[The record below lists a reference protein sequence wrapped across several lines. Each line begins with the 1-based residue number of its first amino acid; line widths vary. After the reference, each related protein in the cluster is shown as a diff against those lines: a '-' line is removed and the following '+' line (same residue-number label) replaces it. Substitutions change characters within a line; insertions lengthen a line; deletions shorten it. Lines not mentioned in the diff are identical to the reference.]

1 MAQTVLVH
9 GYEYT
14 LLHLL
19 TKINKKN
26 PALRFPYLP
35 VFGVALERLSNHH
48 LDLIHKMLTL
58 AAQDSSNRILL
69 LNGGNEK

>member
-1 MAQTVLVH
+1 MAQTVLFH
-9 GYEYT
+9 GYEYSAAFT
-14 LLHLL
+14 H
-19 TKINKKN
+19 KNQQKN

-58 AAQDSSNRILL
+58 AAQDSSNRLLL
-69 LNGGNEK
+69 LNGGDGK